1 MRWSSASPRQHA
13 PPECRRSASARRPR
27 RRRRRLSSRASRRSA
42 SCTAAAGQ
50 RRGSSGVRGGGW
62 RWDGIGSRLGRHWQR
77 ACAPAA
83 FATSGAGAIATVP
96 RHLFMEPGLASQA
109 YEDAALP
116 IGHQQTISKPSV
128 VARMIELLREGM
140 SSDQRWRA
148 CWKSAPAAVIRRP
161 C

>member
-1 MRWSSASPRQHA
+1 MASD
-13 PPECRRSASARRPR
+13 
-27 RRRRRLSSRASRRSA
+27 
-42 SCTAAAGQ
+42 
-50 RRGSSGVRGGGW
+50 RGSG
-62 RWDGIGSRLGRHWQR
+62 GIGSTPARRRHSRR
-77 ACAPAA
+77 A
-83 FATSGAGAIATVP
+83 GAGAIATVP